1 MRRKKKYNWVWLI
14 AVAAAAAVTIQAGVS
29 YHRRTLDVTSSVDE
43 VSSMKIGNIT
53 IIGAASE
60 EMKEAAKFL
69 NDQGYSGS
77 LSMRVSDEQ
86 DITPEGIKAYGFPVY
101 YELYEPDDDVF
112 ECVKKDGAFVVW
124 GINDPFPETL
134 SSQDAKTAQ
143 ELEGNVA
150 KTAQE
155 LEGNVIVKAKVP
167 DNFQGNILVSFID
180 TSMQITRLYLTH
192 DKQYLG
198 AIQLKEGEPYQFTG
212 TLTKSGGKYELKSGN
227 VTPKADGKTQLTL
240 YLVEAD

>member
-1 MRRKKKYNWVWLI
+1 MRRRKKQGWVWLI
-14 AVAAAAAVTIQAGVS
+14 AVAAAVTVIVQAGVS
-29 YHRRTLDVTSSVDE
+29 YHKRSLDVTSSVDE

-69 NDQGYSGS
+69 NDKGYSGTLS
-77 LSMRVSDEQ
+77 LRVSDEQ
-86 DITPEGIKAYGFPVY
+86 DITPEGIKEYGFPVY

-134 SSQDAKTAQ
+134 SAQDEQAAQ
-143 ELEGNVA
+143 
-150 KTAQE
+150 K

-167 DNFQGNILVSFID
+167 EDFQGNILVSFID

-192 DKQYLG
+192 DQQYLG
-198 AIQLKEGEPYQFTG
+198 AIQLKEGETYQYTG

-227 VTPKADGKTQLTL
+227 VTPKADEKTQLTL

>member
-1 MRRKKKYNWVWLI
+1 MRRRKKQGWVWLI
-14 AVAAAAAVTIQAGVS
+14 AVAATAAVIVQAGVS
-29 YHRRTLDVTSSVDE
+29 YHKRSMDVTSSVDE

-69 NDQGYSGS
+69 DEKGYSGS
-77 LSMRVSDEQ
+77 LSARVSDEQ
-86 DITPEGIKAYGFPVY
+86 DITPEGIKEYGFPVY

-112 ECVKKDGAFVVW
+112 ECVKKDGTFVVW

-134 SSQDAKTAQ
+134 SAQDEQAAQ
-143 ELEGNVA
+143 
-150 KTAQE
+150 K

-167 DNFQGNILVSFID
+167 EDFQGNILVSFID

-192 DKQYLG
+192 DQQYLG
-198 AIQLKEGEPYQFTG
+198 AIQLKEGETYQYTG
-212 TLTKSGGKYELKSGN
+212 TLTKSGGKYELKSGS
-227 VTPKADGKTQLTL
+227 VTPKADEKTQLTL